1 MITVELNEKLEA
13 VELHLDQAGVESLIL
28 QLEGLRSVESH
39 LHLMTASWGGKELA
53 EQPHSENKLINHLII
68 YSHQA

>member
-28 QLEGLRSVESH
+28 QLEG
-39 LHLMTASWGGKELA
+39 
-53 EQPHSENKLINHLII
+53 
-68 YSHQA
+68 